1 MDVETDLRNEIKR
14 LEMALARVTKER
26 DSYIFQLEKL
36 RYKIKQMAVPPLLV
50 ATVSREVD
58 DTFMI
63 VKTPNGQEFLVPSPF
78 EGLKP
83 GDSVGLNQQTL
94 AIVKILPSNVDQ
106 FVAGMELDEK
116 PKETYED
123 IGGLVENIKLVREV
137 VELPLTNPGIF
148 EKMGIEAPGGVL
160 LEGPPGTGKTLLARA
175 VANASKATFIRLVGS
190 ELVQKYIGEG
200 ARLVRELFSL
210 AREKAPVVV
219 FIDEID
225 AIASKRTPDSQV
237 SDREVQRTL
246 MQLLAEMDGF
256 KPNDGVKILAATNR
270 PDILDPA
277 IMRPGR
283 FDRIISFKLP
293 EAKGREEILKIH
305 SRKMPLD
312 SKLNMKLLGAMTEN
326 MSGADLK
333 AICTEAGMNAIRA
346 EREVVTEADFIMAI
360 QKMKQK
366 SVECAIT
373 APVYS

>member
-1 MDVETDLRNEIKR
+1 MDMNTDLRNEIKR

-58 DTFMI
+58 DIFMI
-63 VKTPNGQEFLVPSPF
+63 VKTNNGQEFLVPSPF
-78 EGLKP
+78 EGLRP

-175 VANASKATFIRLVGS
+175 VANASKATFVRLVGS

-256 KPNDGVKILAATNR
+256 KANDGVKILAATNR

-293 EAKGREEILKIH
+293 DAKGREEILKIH

-312 SKLNMKLLGAMTEN
+312 KKINMKLLAAMTDG

-333 AICTEAGMNAIRA
+333 SLCTEAGMNAIRA
-346 EREVVTEADFIMAI
+346 EREIVTEADFLMAI
-360 QKMKQK
+360 QKMKAK
-366 SVECAIT
+366 SLECAIS

>member
-1 MDVETDLRNEIKR
+1 
-14 LEMALARVTKER
+14 MALARVTKER

-94 AIVKILPSNVDQ
+94 AIVKIVPSNVDQ
-106 FVAGMELDEK
+106 FVAGMELDER

-123 IGGLVENIKLVREV
+123 IGGLVDIIKLVREV

-256 KPNDGVKILAATNR
+256 KANDGVKILAATNR

-312 SKLNMKLLGAMTEN
+312 SKLNMKLLSAMTDN

-366 SVECAIT
+366 SVDCAIT